1 MDCQR
6 ILERDI
12 MQVQNIQSTNFQGRA
27 VFINHYPNSYGSKKL
42 QQAVEQLN
50 TMNIIKNNKFDI
62 FVEETNWQTNAR
74 ITAAKNAKETERYEA
89 QKVTSMKTVA
99 YPEAVI
105 GTAKLVSYSHR
116 NKLARIKEEKSKTFW
131 GKIKNLFT

>member
-12 MQVQNIQSTNFQGRA
+12 MQVQNIQSTNFQGKA
-27 VFINHYPNSYGSKKL
+27 VFINHYRNSYGSKKL
-42 QQAVEQLN
+42 EQAVKQLN

-62 FVEETNWQTNAR
+62 FVEDVWQTNAR
-74 ITAAKNAKETERYEA
+74 ITAAKNAKETERYKA
-89 QKVTSMKTVA
+89 QKVTSMTTTA
-99 YPEAVI
+99 HPEAVI

-116 NKLARIKEEKSKTFW
+116 NKLASIKEEKSKTFW
-131 GKIKNLFT
+131 DKINE

>member
-1 MDCQR
+1 
-6 ILERDI
+6 
-12 MQVQNIQSTNFQGRA
+12 MQVQNIQSTNFQGKA
-27 VFINHYPNSYGSKKL
+27 VFINHYRNSYGSKKL
-42 QQAVEQLN
+42 EQAVKQLN

-62 FVEETNWQTNAR
+62 FVENNWWNNVR

-99 YPEAVI
+99 HPEAVI

-116 NKLARIKEEKSKTFW
+116 NKLSRIKEEQSKIFW

>member
-1 MDCQR
+1 
-6 ILERDI
+6 

-62 FVEETNWQTNAR
+62 FVENNWWNNVR

-89 QKVTSMKTVA
+89 QRLTSMTSTQH
-99 YPEAVI
+99 PEAVI
-105 GTAKLVSYSHR
+105 DTAKLVSYSHR